1 MINGLSLVE
10 TKALQDLIDEV
21 THLKSTVLE
30 TISELKSTKK
40 PYLTINEVVDFTGL
54 SRSSIHKFRDE
65 IGHTTSGGCVRFKR
79 KDVEEFMEENYFK
92 AKKGK

>member
-21 THLKSTVLE
+21 THLKSKVLQ

-40 PYLTINEVVDFTGL
+40 P
-54 SRSSIHKFRDE
+54 
-65 IGHTTSGGCVRFKR
+65 
-79 KDVEEFMEENYFK
+79 
-92 AKKGK
+92 